1 MISQG
6 SPFEGDMAENW
17 TEEELEAA
25 VRAYVDM
32 RDRADRGERV
42 VKSRYYQDL
51 HERFGRSA
59 KSYEY
64 RMQNISYVYALLG
77 RRWVEGLKPAKNV
90 GTNVIAI
97 IENAI
102 AKVEGQSG
110 EPLAKFEHEVEA
122 LRKSIPADPPTGN
135 MSPKKIVSP
144 STQFARDPRVVAWVL
159 NEANGKCECCGDN
172 APFARID
179 GSPYLEVH
187 HLKRLTDGG
196 SDRVSNAIALCPN
209 CHRELHY
216 GINRSDLLSSIY
228 RRIQRLIM
236 E

>member
-1 MISQG
+1 
-6 SPFEGDMAENW
+6 MAENW

-25 VRAYVDM
+25 VHAYVEM

-42 VKSRYYQDL
+42 VKSAVYQGL

-77 RRWVEGLKPAKNV
+77 RLWIEGLKPAKNV
-90 GTNVIAI
+90 GTNVIAT
-97 IENAI
+97 IERAI

-110 EPLAKFEHEVEA
+110 EPFAQFEHEVET
-122 LRKSIPADPPTGN
+122 LRKTMPKQPPTGN
-135 MSPKKIVSP
+135 TEPATIQSI

-159 NEANGKCECCGDN
+159 NEASGKCECCTKD
-172 APFARID
+172 APFARVD

-187 HLKRLTDGG
+187 HLKRLADGG
-196 SDRVSNAIALCPN
+196 TDRVSNAIALCPN
-209 CHRELHY
+209 CHRELHF
-216 GINRSDLLSSIY
+216 GLRRADLLSSVY
-228 RRIQRLIM
+228 GRIQRLVA

>member
-1 MISQG
+1 
-6 SPFEGDMAENW
+6 MAENW

-42 VKSRYYQDL
+42 VKSAVYQTL
-51 HERFGRSA
+51 HEQFGRSA

-64 RMQNISYVYALLG
+64 RMQNISYVFALLG

-90 GTNVIAI
+90 GTNVIGT
-97 IENAI
+97 IERAI

-110 EPLAKFEHEVEA
+110 EPLAQFEHEVEA
-122 LRKSIPADPPTGN
+122 LRKAMPKQAPTGN
-135 MSPKKIVSP
+135 AEPAKIQST
-144 STQFARDPRVVAWVL
+144 STQFARDARVVAWVL
-159 NEANGKCECCGDN
+159 NEAGGKCECCTKD

-179 GSPYLEVH
+179 GRPYLEVH
-187 HLKRLTDGG
+187 HLKRLADGG
-196 SDRVSNAIALCPN
+196 TDRVSNAIALCPN
-209 CHRELHY
+209 CHRELHF
-216 GINRSDLLSSIY
+216 GINRLDLLSSVY
-228 RRIQRLIM
+228 GRIQRLIA

>member
-1 MISQG
+1 
-6 SPFEGDMAENW
+6 MAENW

-42 VKSRYYQDL
+42 VKSAYYRDL

-77 RRWVEGLKPAKNV
+77 RRWVEGLKPAQHV
-90 GTNVIAI
+90 GTKVIAI
-97 IENAI
+97 LERAI

-110 EPLAKFEHEVEA
+110 EPFAQFEHEVEA
-122 LRKSIPADPPTGN
+122 LRKSIPKQAPTGN
-135 MSPKKIVSP
+135 ANPAKIQST
-144 STQFARDPRVVAWVL
+144 STQFVREPEVVAWVL
-159 NEANGKCECCGDN
+159 NAANGKCECCGKD
-172 APFARID
+172 APFTRID
-179 GSPYLEVH
+179 GTPYLEVH
-187 HLKRLTDGG
+187 HLKRLADGG

-209 CHRELHY
+209 CHRELHF
-216 GINRSDLLSSIY
+216 GIRRTDLLSAVFP
-228 RRIQRLIM
+228 RIPRLI
-236 E
+236 EE

>member
-1 MISQG
+1 
-6 SPFEGDMAENW
+6 MAENW

-42 VKSRYYQDL
+42 VKSAVYQGL

-90 GTNVIAI
+90 GTNVIATL
-97 IENAI
+97 ERAI

-110 EPLAKFEHEVEA
+110 EPIAQFEHEVEA
-122 LRKSIPADPPTGN
+122 LRKSIPKEAPTGN
-135 MSPKKIVSP
+135 TAPAKIVSA

-159 NEANGKCECCGDN
+159 NAANGRCECCGKD

-187 HLKRLTDGG
+187 HLKRLADGG
-196 SDRVSNAIALCPN
+196 TDRVSNAIALCPN
-209 CHRELHY
+209 CHRELHF
-216 GINRSDLLSSIY
+216 GIHRAELLSAVIV
-228 RRIQRLIM
+228 RIPRLI
-236 E
+236 EE

>member
-1 MISQG
+1 
-6 SPFEGDMAENW
+6 MAENW

-32 RDRADRGERV
+32 RDRADRGEQV
-42 VKSRYYQDL
+42 VKSRYYRDL

-90 GTNVIAI
+90 GTNVITTL
-97 IENAI
+97 EKAI

-110 EPLAKFEHEVEA
+110 EPIAQFEHEVEA
-122 LRKSIPADPPTGN
+122 LRKSIPKEAPTGN
-135 MSPKKIVSP
+135 TAPAKIVSA

-159 NEANGKCECCGDN
+159 NAANGRCECCGKN

-187 HLKRLTDGG
+187 HLKRLADGG
-196 SDRVSNAIALCPN
+196 TDRVSNAIALCPN
-209 CHRELHY
+209 CHRELHF
-216 GINRSDLLSSIY
+216 GIHRAELLSAVIV
-228 RRIQRLIM
+228 RIPRLI
-236 E
+236 EE

>member
-1 MISQG
+1 
-6 SPFEGDMAENW
+6 MAENW

-42 VKSRYYQDL
+42 VKSAVYQGL

-90 GTNVIAI
+90 GTNVIATL
-97 IENAI
+97 ERAI

-110 EPLAKFEHEVEA
+110 ESIAQFEHEVEA
-122 LRKSIPADPPTGN
+122 LRKSIPKEAPTGN
-135 MSPKKIVSP
+135 SAPAKIVSA
-144 STQFARDPRVVAWVL
+144 STQFARDPKVVAWVL
-159 NEANGKCECCGDN
+159 NAAGGRCECCGND

-187 HLKRLTDGG
+187 HLKRLADGG
-196 SDRVSNAIALCPN
+196 TDRVSNAIALCPN
-209 CHRELHY
+209 CHRELHF
-216 GINRSDLLSSIY
+216 GINRSDLLSSVY
-228 RRIQRLIM
+228 GRIQRLVA

>member
-1 MISQG
+1 
-6 SPFEGDMAENW
+6 MAENW
-17 TEEELEAA
+17 SEEELEAA

-42 VKSRYYQDL
+42 VKSAVYQDL
-51 HERFGRSA
+51 HKQFGRSA

-90 GTNVIAI
+90 GTNVIATL
-97 IENAI
+97 ERAI

-110 EPLAKFEHEVEA
+110 EPIAQFEHEVET
-122 LRKSIPADPPTGN
+122 LRKSIPQAAPTGN
-135 MSPKKIVSP
+135 TAPAKIVSA
-144 STQFARDPRVVAWVL
+144 STQFVRDPRVVAWVL
-159 NEANGKCECCGDN
+159 NAANGKCECCGDD

-187 HLKRLTDGG
+187 HLKRLADGG
-196 SDRVSNAIALCPN
+196 TDRVSNAIALCPN
-209 CHRELHY
+209 CHRELHF
-216 GINRSDLLSSIY
+216 GINRSDLLSSVY
-228 RRIQRLIM
+228 GRIQRLVA

>member
-1 MISQG
+1 
-6 SPFEGDMAENW
+6 MAENW

-32 RDRADRGERV
+32 RDRADRGEQV
-42 VKSRYYQDL
+42 VKSRYYRDL

-90 GTNVIAI
+90 GTNVITTL
-97 IENAI
+97 EKAI

-110 EPLAKFEHEVEA
+110 EPIAQFEHEVEA
-122 LRKSIPADPPTGN
+122 LRKSIPKEAPTGN
-135 MSPKKIVSP
+135 TAPAKIVSA
-144 STQFARDPRVVAWVL
+144 STQFARDPKVVAWVL
-159 NEANGKCECCGDN
+159 NAANGRCECCGKD

-187 HLKRLTDGG
+187 HLKRLADGG
-196 SDRVSNAIALCPN
+196 TDRVSNAIALCPN
-209 CHRELHY
+209 CHRELHF
-216 GINRSDLLSSIY
+216 GIHRSQLLSAVIV
-228 RRIQRLIM
+228 RIPRLI
-236 E
+236 EE